1 MKLPPAL
8 RHRNYRLLW
17 LGLLISVSGT
27 MMQNAAILW
36 HVYEVEKS
44 AVALGIVGL
53 VRVVPIV
60 GLSFVSGLIADSFD
74 RRKIMLTSQTGLAL
88 CAVGFGLLALFNV
101 QTAWPIYAL
110 AALSA
115 AFGAFDLPARQA
127 LTPSLVPPEDLPNA
141 FSVGSLV
148 FQFGSIVGP
157 ALSGV
162 VIGRYGVHWAY
173 WLNALSFL
181 AVIAALLAMNVKTAA
196 APEKDRPSVSLTAAL
211 EGLRFVRGA
220 PLILSS
226 MLLDFFATFFSSAT
240 ALLPIYAK
248 DILRVGPE
256 GYGWL
261 YAAAA
266 VGATATAATLS
277 FVPRIPRQG
286 QVLIVSV
293 FIYGLATVLFGFS
306 TTFLVAFL
314 ALAAT
319 GAADT
324 VSMVIRNTVRQLHT
338 PDHLRGRMVSV
349 NMIFFMG
356 GPQLGELEAGLV
368 AGWLGA
374 PFSVVSGGVGCV
386 LAVLWVAR
394 QWPMLWRYDQQPSL
408 LPQPATD

>member
-141 FSVGSLV
+141 FSVG
-148 FQFGSIVGP
+148 
-157 ALSGV
+157 
-162 VIGRYGVHWAY
+162 
-173 WLNALSFL
+173 
-181 AVIAALLAMNVKTAA
+181 
-196 APEKDRPSVSLTAAL
+196 
-211 EGLRFVRGA
+211 
-220 PLILSS
+220 
-226 MLLDFFATFFSSAT
+226 
-240 ALLPIYAK
+240 
-248 DILRVGPE
+248 
-256 GYGWL
+256 
-261 YAAAA
+261 
-266 VGATATAATLS
+266 
-277 FVPRIPRQG
+277 
-286 QVLIVSV
+286 
-293 FIYGLATVLFGFS
+293 
-306 TTFLVAFL
+306 
-314 ALAAT
+314 
-319 GAADT
+319 
-324 VSMVIRNTVRQLHT
+324 
-338 PDHLRGRMVSV
+338 
-349 NMIFFMG
+349 
-356 GPQLGELEAGLV
+356 
-368 AGWLGA
+368 
-374 PFSVVSGGVGCV
+374 
-386 LAVLWVAR
+386 
-394 QWPMLWRYDQQPSL
+394 
-408 LPQPATD
+408 